1 MNNTLKNIIAASIAA
16 VALNA
21 NAGVLTF
28 DTASTPDVSLG
39 GNMTW
44 NGQGGGHLYMES
56 WDTIDTINF
65 SGSTFVNDFQMNYQP
80 WEGYSRTPTSSD
92 WLVNIGAYA
101 SDNSL
106 LWSSF
111 LDLSATANDWSS
123 WVTVTVNTANVA
135 YLSFAPTGGGASMGY
150 TPPGYWPSI
159 DNLRIDEVAA
169 PVPEPETY
177 AMLLAGLG
185 LMGGIARRRKQKLAS
200 V

>member
-21 NAGVLTF
+21 NASVLTF
-28 DTASTPDVSLG
+28 DTASTPGVSLG

-44 NGQGGGHLYMES
+44 NGQGGGHVYMEN
-56 WDTIDTINF
+56 WDTTDTINF
-65 SGSTFVNDFQMNYQP
+65 SGSTFVNDFQMNFQP
-80 WEGYSRTPTSSD
+80 WQGYSRTPSAND
-92 WLVNIGAYA
+92 WLVNVGAYG

-111 LDLSATANDWSS
+111 LDLSATANDWSQ
-123 WVTVTVNTANVA
+123 WVTVTVNTANVS
-135 YLSFAPTGGGASMGY
+135 YLSFAPTGSFNGPY
-150 TPPGYWPSI
+150 GYWPSI

-200 V
+200 A

>member
-1 MNNTLKNIIAASIAA
+1 MKNTLKNIIAASIAA
-16 VALNA
+16 AALNA
-21 NAGVLTF
+21 NASVLTF
-28 DTASTPDVSLG
+28 DTASTPGVSLG

-44 NGQGGGHLYMES
+44 NGNGGGHVYMEN
-56 WDTIDTINF
+56 WDTTDTINF

-80 WEGYSRTPTSSD
+80 WEGYGRTPTSGD
-92 WLVNIGAYA
+92 WLVNIAAYA
-101 SDNSL
+101 SDSSL

-111 LDLSATANDWSS
+111 VDLSATANDWSN
-123 WVTVTVNTANVA
+123 WITVTVNTANVA
-135 YLSFAPTGGGASMGY
+135 RLSFAPTGSFSGPY
-150 TPPGYWPSI
+150 GYWPSI

-185 LMGGIARRRKQKLAS
+185 LMGGIARRRKQKLAN